1 MPFRALIAGF
11 TLVFLMGICAPAAF
25 ARAPDES
32 EFAAAERI
40 GDRIADWIANLERRP
55 TSLGIFSVYPNYP
68 LEQDYST
75 VVETEIMKSLAERDV
90 QNVISCSECRANQIN
105 LVNDRVVISKG
116 APDMETLKRI
126 GKNQPVETFLVVE
139 IYRTKLS
146 VLAHAVL
153 YQNPSGVLIA
163 AERFR
168 VTSVSFN
175 DAATQVLLT
184 VGLGKPLG
192 AIVDTD
198 WYTSVNLSLLEEL
211 GFAKGGLTIGGA
223 LGGGGTL
230 LYLTPTLALRGR
242 FGSGSVAW
250 LLSLGAG
257 YGMSGGSKG
266 FAFHGGFDI
275 TLGTVAVIG
284 AEGTYFMPGGT
295 PAASLL
301 QGFVGVHVGIALG
314 R

>member
-1 MPFRALIAGF
+1 MRYQTLTSFLLACLVWGGIAQ
-11 TLVFLMGICAPAAF
+11 PSY
-25 ARAPDES
+25 ARSPDES

-90 QNVISCSECRANQIN
+90 QNVISCTECRANQVN

-175 DAATQVLLT
+175 DAATQVMLT

-192 AIVDTD
+192 AIVATD
-198 WYTSVNLSLLEEL
+198 WFTSLNLSLLEEL
-211 GFAKGGLTIGGA
+211 GFAKGGLTIGGV
-223 LGGGGTL
+223 LGTGGTL
-230 LYLTPTLALRGR
+230 LYLVPTIALRGR

-250 LLSLGAG
+250 LLSMGAG
-257 YGMSGGSKG
+257 YGMSGSDKG
-266 FAFHGGFDI
+266 FAFKGGFDL
-275 TLGTVAVIG
+275 TLGTLAVVG
-284 AEGTYFMPGGT
+284 AEVSYMMPG
-295 PAASLL
+295 AAAAPSLL